1 MEDVVRQ
8 GAAGRQRLALRGPV
22 RALRSRARMKLD
34 IPAGDFAG
42 YIFDLDGTLVDT
54 MPLHYRAWNRAMHL
68 AGLKEELSE
77 DLFYSLGGVPTRKVA
92 SILAENYGLTIDV
105 EKVFHQ
111 KEALFMELQSEMKLI
126 EGVVAFARKAVAQRI
141 PVSVASGG
149 PRDIVRHTL
158 ELMKLADLFP
168 VVVTPE
174 DVKLGKPAPDMFLLA
189 AERMGVPPARCLV
202 FEDAEPGIKA
212 AEAAGMKWVHVPSR
226 PGRKHG

>member
-1 MEDVVRQ
+1 
-8 GAAGRQRLALRGPV
+8 
-22 RALRSRARMKLD
+22 MKLD

-54 MPLHYRAWNRAMHL
+54 MPLHYRAWNRAMQH
-68 AGLKEELSE
+68 AGLKEELNE
-77 DLFYSLGGVPTRKVA
+77 DLFYSLGGVPTRGVA
-92 SILAENYGLTIDV
+92 KIFASHYGLVVDV

-111 KEALFMELQSEMKLI
+111 KEALFLELRAEMKLI
-126 EGVVAFARKAVAQRI
+126 EAVVAFARKAVANRL

-158 ELMKLADLFP
+158 ELMHLRELFP

-174 DVKLGKPAPDMFLLA
+174 DVAHGKPAPDMFLLA
-189 AERMGVPPARCLV
+189 AKKMGVAPARCLV

-212 AEAAGMKWVHVPSR
+212 AEAAGMKWVRVPSR
-226 PGRKHG
+226 A